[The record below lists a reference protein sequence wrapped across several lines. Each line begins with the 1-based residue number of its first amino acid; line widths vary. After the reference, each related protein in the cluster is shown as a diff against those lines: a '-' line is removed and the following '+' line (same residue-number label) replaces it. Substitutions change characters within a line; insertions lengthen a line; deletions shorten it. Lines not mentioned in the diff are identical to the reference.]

1 MNQEVFYITITVFIL
16 SWIFQVV
23 HYSYVMEAFNRFV
36 PPDPNPSPPPVSV
49 IICAK
54 NESDNLKKF
63 LPLIFKQ
70 NYKEFEVVVVNDCS
84 TDDTDNV
91 LAQFKKEHK
100 NFYYTSIPVDKK
112 FFHGKKLA
120 LSIGIKAARYDH
132 LVLTDADCYPASD
145 KWLQHMA
152 GSFSNDKKIVLG
164 YGRYEK
170 RKGLLNLLIRYETF
184 WNAVQYFGFSLTFKP
199 FMGVGRNIA
208 YEKQL
213 FTDSSHFR
221 NNLSI
226 ASGDDDLF
234 LIEMA
239 KPENTTIC
247 YSPESQTIS
256 LPSTTL
262 RELRAQK
269 SRHLTSSVYY
279 PFFIKSWLFFE
290 YLSCQILWLL
300 TFCSIFFSILAP
312 VFISLFVLH
321 LIWKLHV
328 LKKAGKKLETG
339 RLFWA
344 LLPFDWFLPIW
355 IGILW
360 INNILRPNKNKW
372 K

>member
-1 MNQEVFYITITVFIL
+1 MNQQVFYIIVAVFIL
-16 SWIFQVV
+16 SWIFQAV
-23 HYSYVMEAFNRFV
+23 HYIYVMGAFNKFV
-36 PPDPNPSPPPVSV
+36 PPEPNPTPPPVSV

-54 NESDNLKKF
+54 NESENLKKF
-63 LPLIFKQ
+63 LPLILRQ
-70 NYKEFEVVVVNDCS
+70 DYKEFEVVVVNDCS
-84 TDDTDNV
+84 TDDTDVV
-91 LAQFKKEHK
+91 LSQFKKEHK

-120 LSIGIKAARYDH
+120 LSIGIKAAKYEH
-132 LVLTDADCYPASD
+132 LVLTDADCFPASD
-145 KWLQHMA
+145 KWLGHMA
-152 GSFSNDKKIVLG
+152 GSFSDDKKIVLG

-170 RKGLLNLLIRYETF
+170 RKGILNLLIRYETF
-184 WNAVQYFGFSLTFKP
+184 WNAVQYFGFAMTFKP

-221 NNLSI
+221 NNLSV

-247 YSPESQTIS
+247 CTPASHTIS
-256 LPSTTL
+256 VPSTTL
-262 RELRAQK
+262 REWKSQK
-269 SRHLTSSVYY
+269 ARHLTSSVFY
-279 PFFIKSWLFFE
+279 PFFVKVWLFFE
-290 YLSCQILWLL
+290 YFTRQILWLF
-300 TFCSIFFSILAP
+300 TFCSIFFSILAN
-312 VFISLFVLH
+312 VFISMFVLH
-321 LIWKLHV
+321 LILKMYV
-328 LKKAGKKLETG
+328 LKKAGKRLEEG
-339 RLFWA
+339 KLFWA

-360 INNILRPNKNKW
+360 ISNILRPNKNKW